1 MTEAVRRTDGSADR
15 RTVGPRGQSVA
26 LLLADAERVLAAA
39 GVAEARREALTLFAA
54 VAETSP
60 GWLWTRRAESAA
72 PDTAGTFLRAVA
84 QRAAG
89 VPAAYA
95 AGTAAFRS
103 LELHVDR
110 RVLIPRPETEGLV
123 ERVLAWC
130 RAHGRWGVAADIGTG
145 SGCIALSLAAEG
157 RFARVIAT
165 DVSDGALAVARRNA
179 ATLGLP
185 AIVEFR
191 AGDLV
196 WPLGPGEVD
205 VIVSNPPYVSADE
218 WTALD
223 TGVRDHEPRLAL
235 VGGGDGLAHTA
246 VLLAQARGRVAP
258 GGLLALEI
266 DCRRADRTLALA
278 RAEGWRSARIERDLF
293 GRERYLLA
301 EREAE

>member
-1 MTEAVRRTDGSADR
+1 MTEAVRRAGGQAGSGASGTVADVLADGE
-15 RTVGPRGQSVA
+15 Q
-26 LLLADAERVLAAA
+26 LLAQA
-39 GVAEARREALTLFAA
+39 GVADARREALTLLGAI
-54 VAETSP
+54 AETSP
-60 GWLWTRRAESAA
+60 GFLWARRAEPVVPAIAA
-72 PDTAGTFLRAVA
+72 AFVRAVA

-103 LELHVDR
+103 LELRVDR

-130 RAHGRWGVAADIGTG
+130 RTHGRWGVAVDIGTG

-165 DVSDGALAVARRNA
+165 DVSGGALAVARRNA

-191 AGDLV
+191 GGDLL
-196 WPLGPGEVD
+196 WALGDELAD

-246 VLLAQARGRVAP
+246 VLLAQARGRLAP
-258 GGLLALEI
+258 GGLLALEV

-278 RAEGWRSARIERDLF
+278 RAEGWGSARVERDLF